1 MPIDMDDLDREV
13 RTNLKLGDAFRADMD
28 QQKQIANLTK
38 HVRVLWNHIERLE
51 NVITTDGS
59 NSVNLKVGE
68 AFISMKK
75 DGTIHI
81 KGKDITVDG
90 WGNVTV
96 KAGTDLALKGARI
109 QEN

>member
-1 MPIDMDDLDREV
+1 MPVDMDDLDREV
-13 RTNLKLGDAFRADMD
+13 RMNLKLGNAFRADMD

-51 NVITTDGS
+51 DVITTDA
-59 NSVNLKVGE
+59 NSINLKVGE
-68 AFISMKK
+68 ASISMKK

-81 KGKDITVDG
+81 KGKDITIEG
-90 WGNVTV
+90 WGKVTA
-96 KAGTDLALKGARI
+96 KAGTDLVLKGSRV

>member
-1 MPIDMDDLDREV
+1 MPVDMDDLDREV
-13 RTNLKLGDAFRADMD
+13 RTNLKLGNAFRADMD

-51 NVITTDGS
+51 DAITVDGN
-59 NSVNLKVGE
+59 NSINLKVGE
-68 AFISMKK
+68 ASISMKK

-81 KGKDITVDG
+81 KGKDVTIEG
-90 WGNVTV
+90 WGKVTA
-96 KAGTDLALKGARI
+96 KAGADLVLKGARV